1 MSTLFFLVYSAN
13 ESQSPNAVVLLWEAK
28 EGFPHWARVEVLHPV
43 EAFGVLIQP
52 ASPVLV

>member
-1 MSTLFFLVYSAN
+1 MATLFFLVYSAN

-43 EAFGVLIQP
+43 EAFGVLIPP
-52 ASPVLV
+52 ALPVLV

>member
-1 MSTLFFLVYSAN
+1 M
-13 ESQSPNAVVLLWEAK
+13 ESRFPNAVVLLWEAK

-43 EAFGVLIQP
+43 EAFGVLIPP